1 MHTNEKRGAA
11 RRLPSLATVVMAM
24 LAFPALAQQ
33 GNLAKE
39 IEGTWNLASNYNEQ
53 DGKRMEPFGAN
64 PRGVMILTAGG
75 RFAIMMMKASL
86 PAFAANNRM
95 QGSAE
100 ENQAV
105 VQGSVA
111 YFGTYSVASE
121 KDRTVSLRIEGS
133 TFPNWVGQEQKRVMN
148 VDGDQMNLIN
158 PSAAV
163 GGTNYVVFKRA
174 R

>member
-1 MHTNEKRGAA
+1 
-11 RRLPSLATVVMAM
+11 
-24 LAFPALAQQ
+24 
-33 GNLAKE
+33 
-39 IEGTWNLASNYNEQ
+39 
-53 DGKRMEPFGAN
+53 
-64 PRGVMILTAGG
+64 
-75 RFAIMMMKASL
+75 
-86 PAFAANNRM
+86 
-95 QGSAE
+95 
-100 ENQAV
+100 

-148 VDGDQMNLIN
+148 VDGDQMNLVN